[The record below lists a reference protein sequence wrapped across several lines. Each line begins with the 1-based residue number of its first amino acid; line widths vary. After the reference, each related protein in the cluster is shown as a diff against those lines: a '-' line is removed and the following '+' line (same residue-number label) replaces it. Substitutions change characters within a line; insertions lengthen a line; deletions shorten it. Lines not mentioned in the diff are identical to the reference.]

1 MAVQTC
7 WLSFIVFV
15 NYVCGQH
22 IFPNGTRNKYV
33 WPFAS
38 DSIWNHPIGSNATYV
53 DAGIVA
59 PQYMA
64 TDPDYWI
71 ITTSNDPKIDWYQ
84 PHSWNQRCDISGQY
98 EYPYK
103 VSFPQS
109 LIVPDAHSG
118 STPNYAAAILL
129 PDGTNIVQVEPLCRD
144 SSGGPMFGYSTPGQ
158 DPSSNNWTSIY
169 SEGYYGGHFG
179 SGLSSI
185 GGTIR
190 MGELMPGAGPIQHA
204 LKWELYGQQYFY
216 NDGNENDCKRWPA
229 ILCDSCWKSCYGGK
243 NPNLRMGSLLA
254 IDPSDFNAL
263 NESLKTEPGRMM
275 LKVLTDYGAYIVDN
289 TGWNEQ
295 QYCVEVGVT
304 DQFKKAWGY
313 AMDNFGSDSG
323 SPYVSD
329 IIEIA
334 KKFKIVN
341 NNGPNSIGGGGTL
354 RQPLPPKIGN

>member
-1 MAVQTC
+1 MTVISC
-7 WLSFIVFV
+7 FILLFSV
-15 NYVCGQH
+15 NYVYGQH
-22 IFPNGTRNKYV
+22 IFPNGTRNKYI

-38 DSIWNHPIGSNATYV
+38 DSIWNHAIGSNATYV
-53 DAGIVA
+53 NAGIVA

-71 ITTSNDPKIDWYQ
+71 VTNSNDPKIDWYA
-84 PHSWNQRCDISGQY
+84 PHSWNQRCDISGQTK
-98 EYPYK
+98 YPYQ
-103 VSFPQS
+103 VPFPQS
-109 LIVPDAHSG
+109 LVVPDAHSG
-118 STPNYAAAILL
+118 STPNFAAAILL
-129 PDGTNIVQVEPLCRD
+129 PDGTNLVQVEPLCRNA
-144 SSGGPMFGYSTPGQ
+144 SGGPMFGYSTPGES
-158 DPSSNNWTSIY
+158 PSSNNWTSIY
-169 SEGYYGGHFG
+169 GQGYYGGHFG

-190 MGELMPGAGPIQHA
+190 LGELLPDAGPIQHV

-229 ILCDSCWKSCYGGK
+229 VLCDSCWKTCYGGK

-254 IDPSDFNAL
+254 IDPDDFNVL

-275 LKVLTDYGAYIVDN
+275 LKALTDYGAYVVDN

-295 QYCVEVGVT
+295 QYCVEIGVS

-313 AMDNFGSDSG
+313 GMDNFSDDKD
-323 SPYVSD
+323 SPYAAD
-329 IIEIA
+329 MIEIA

-341 NNGPNSIGGGGTL
+341 NNAPNTIGGGGIL